1 MNFSCYFRDRI
12 AEKVNQRS
20 EVISQRLD
28 KMVNECNLDQSQQQ
42 ADVRYVLEES
52 SQMSTRNTASKLL
65 VFFTNKYPLQM
76 WAAIVYDATQG
87 DHKINFAIFQFG
99 VGGKNAIVV
108 GRARG
113 SKPLFTQSS
122 DLDAFMTV
130 TVKSSLFSLFYF
142 RPASEVF
149 SEVEKIFPGNA
160 GFGVM
165 RSFNLWLEHDKD
177 MTVILRKRKKT
188 VVVVVP
194 LTEVS

>member
-1 MNFSCYFRDRI
+1 MNFSCNFRDRI

-52 SQMSTRNTASKLL
+52 LQMSTRDTASKLL

-76 WAAIVYDATQG
+76 WAAIVYDATQ

-113 SKPLFTQSS
+113 SRPLFTQSS
-122 DLDAFMTV
+122 DLDAFMTSNG
-130 TVKSSLFSLFYF
+130 KLAGFLFYF
-142 RPASEVF
+142 SPASLVF
-149 SEVEKIFPGNA
+149 SKVEKIFPGNA

-165 RSFNLWLEHDKD
+165 RSFDLWLEHDKD
-177 MTVILRKRKKT
+177 MTVILRKRRET

>member
-52 SQMSTRNTASKLL
+52 LQMSTRDTASKLL

-76 WAAIVYDATQG
+76 WAAIVYDATQ

-99 VGGKNAIVV
+99 VGGKNAIVE

-113 SKPLFTQSS
+113 SRPLFTQSS
-122 DLDAFMTV
+122 DLDAFMTSNG
-130 TVKSSLFSLFYF
+130 KLAGFLFYF
-142 RPASEVF
+142 SPASLVF
-149 SEVEKIFPGNA
+149 SKVEKIFPGNA

-165 RSFNLWLEHDKD
+165 RSFDLWLEHDKD
-177 MTVILRKRKKT
+177 MTVILRKRRET

>member
-1 MNFSCYFRDRI
+1 MNFSCNFRDRI

-52 SQMSTRNTASKLL
+52 LQMSTRDTASKLL

-76 WAAIVYDATQG
+76 WAAIVYDATQ

-99 VGGKNAIVV
+99 VGGKNAIVE

-113 SKPLFTQSS
+113 SRPLFTQSS
-122 DLDAFMTV
+122 DLDAFMTSNG
-130 TVKSSLFSLFYF
+130 KLAGFLFYF
-142 RPASEVF
+142 SPASLVF
-149 SEVEKIFPGNA
+149 SKVEKIFPGNA

-165 RSFNLWLEHDKD
+165 RSFDLWLEHDKD
-177 MTVILRKRKKT
+177 MTVILRKRRET

>member
-1 MNFSCYFRDRI
+1 MNFSCNFRNRI
-12 AEKVNQRS
+12 AEKINQRS

-113 SKPLFTQSS
+113 SKPLFTQSKDLDTFTSS
-122 DLDAFMTV
+122 DLNMVAIFIPAQRI
-130 TVKSSLFSLFYF
+130 F
-142 RPASEVF
+142 RELEQILPSN
-149 SEVEKIFPGNA
+149 ID
-160 GFGVM
+160 FGVM
-165 RSFNLWLEHDKD
+165 RVRNALGLEHDKD
-177 MTVILRKRKKT
+177 MTVIMKQRGIMA
-188 VVVVVP
+188 VFVVP
-194 LTEVS
+194 YSKES